1 MWRAA
6 VRQRHPVASAAATT
20 SALEPIVAEGGE
32 GEARGGKGRNWRK
45 RFHFPLPRRCNLF
58 NNANWDERWMHRFI
72 STVVAFYLMNGG
84 MALVKFLL
92 AEPVNVKIKNKKKK
106 RVEEEALKLHA
117 PLNMAS
123 GTRLTAQRT
132 KKDKWKSNQTNKEE
146 NNENIKKNEAGRR
159 RMMKRKRNNISLWNF
174 TWAMN
179 TQCLWN
185 CS

>member
-106 RVEEEALKLHA
+106 GWKKKPSNCTLPA

-146 NNENIKKNEAGRR
+146 NNENI
-159 RMMKRKRNNISLWNF
+159 
-174 TWAMN
+174 
-179 TQCLWN
+179 
-185 CS
+185 